1 MPAAGLRKRV
11 DPIPGNPSPY
21 GILGG
26 CVEIEDVAD
35 VHELLGTEWMP
46 LSCAAAHDW
55 EWCPDGSS
63 TPGPT
68 MKTFERPGVCSAS
81 PITIYAGVT
90 CGTVGWPYDEAV
102 QHARETLRMGEQRAL
117 EEWFMRDVLCDMSV
131 DLTPGAAVPVAQG
144 VAALE
149 GWLAENYGGQ
159 GLLHVPAAAAALM
172 GCCNVVTRTR
182 DTQCPETLMGNG
194 VIFGAG
200 YALNVGGADCTQAP
214 DGEAWLYVTGPL
226 RVRRE
231 APAIV
236 PGTDAE
242 SFRITTNDRFV
253 LAERSF
259 VIEVACCEAAAIRV
273 SLCPC

>member
-11 DPIPGNPSPY
+11 DAIPGNPSPY

-26 CVEIEDVAD
+26 CVEIVDVPD

-55 EWCPDGSS
+55 EWCPDDST
-63 TPGPT
+63 TPGPAR
-68 MKTFERPGVCSAS
+68 KTFVRPGVCSAA
-81 PITIYAGVT
+81 PITIYAGST
-90 CGTVGWPYDEAV
+90 CSTVGWSYDEAV
-102 QHARETLRMGEQRAL
+102 QHARESLRMGEQRAL
-117 EEWFMRDVLCDMSV
+117 EEWFVRDVLCPIAD
-131 DLTPGAAVPVAQG
+131 DLTPGDAVPVAQG

-149 GWLAENYGGQ
+149 GWLAEHYGGQ
-159 GLLHVPAAAAALM
+159 GLLHIPAAAAALM

-194 VIFGAG
+194 VVFGAG
-200 YALNVGGADCTQAP
+200 YALNVGPPDCTQAP
-214 DGEAWLYVTGPL
+214 AGEAWLYITGPI

-231 APAIV
+231 APQIV
-236 PGTDAE
+236 PDTDAE
-242 SFRITTNDRFV
+242 SFRITTNERFV

-259 VIEVACCEAAAIRV
+259 VVEVACCEAAAIRV